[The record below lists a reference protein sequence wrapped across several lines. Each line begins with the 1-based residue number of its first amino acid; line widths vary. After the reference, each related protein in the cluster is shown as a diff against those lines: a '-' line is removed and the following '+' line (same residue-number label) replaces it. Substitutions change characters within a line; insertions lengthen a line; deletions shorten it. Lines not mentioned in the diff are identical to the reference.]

1 MRYFRKRL
9 PIAAEIIRR
18 YRAPE
23 PFHLHLKKCFKEQ
36 KKFGSRDRR
45 ELRDLCYSY
54 WRVGVFTKGSIEEQ
68 LSFGWLILN
77 VNSASD
83 MEERWS
89 DNENKIIDTMAN
101 IPTASMYRSVIEHD
115 IFDADKFK
123 QYSDLL
129 SPKVDQEVYFQGL
142 FTQPNTWIRVRADL
156 DQLLGTFQAEY
167 EPVDIAGNAIAFEA
181 ATPLDKLPSGVQKQF
196 VIQDIASQE
205 AINMIHVNP
214 GSKVWD
220 VCCGAGGKSLALLDR
235 MPDLDLCASDIRPG
249 ILRQLKDRLG
259 SLGHRDFS
267 VSQFDATKEAEKL
280 EFIRVRSGANRTEQ
294 KQSFDYVL
302 CDVPCSGS
310 GTWSRTPEDHV
321 HFDATKLEAY
331 TSRQYEILQNASHF
345 VKEGGELWY
354 MTCSVFGQENE
365 EIAERFARESETF
378 TLVGSGYCDYL
389 SKGGDCL
396 FYAQFSSRS
405 TQL

>member
-9 PIAAEIIRR
+9 PIAAQIIRR

-23 PFHLHLKKCFKEQ
+23 PFHLHLKKCFKEH

-45 ELRDLCYSY
+45 EIRDLCYSY

-68 LSFGWLILN
+68 LSNGWLILN
-77 VNSASD
+77 ANSATD
-83 MEERWS
+83 MEEAWS
-89 DNENKIIDTMAN
+89 ENERKIIEVMGKCAPD
-101 IPTASMYRSVIEHD
+101 SMYRTAIELD
-115 IFDADKFK
+115 IFNPDKFR
-123 QYSDLL
+123 QFSDLH
-129 SPKVDQEVYFQGL
+129 SPNVDQEVYFKAL
-142 FTQPNTWIRVRADL
+142 FTQPNTWIRVRVDL
-156 DQLLGTFQAEY
+156 DQLQETFQSEFK
-167 EPVDIAGNAIAFEA
+167 PVNVVGNAIAFEA

-205 AINMIHVNP
+205 AINMIRVNP

-220 VCCGAGGKSLALLDR
+220 VCCGAGGKSLAMLDR
-235 MPDLDLCASDIRPG
+235 MTDLDLCASDIRPG
-249 ILRQLKDRLG
+249 ILRQLKERLG

-267 VSQFDATKEAEKL
+267 VAQFDATKVVEQL
-280 EFIRVRSGANRTEQ
+280 DFIRVRSGANRIEQ

-321 HFDATKLEAY
+321 HFDTATLKTY
-331 TSRQYEILQNASHF
+331 TSRQNEILNNASHF
-345 VKEGGELWY
+345 VKVGGELWY
-354 MTCSVFGQENE
+354 MTCSVFSQENE
-365 EIAERFARESETF
+365 EVVERFAKESETF

-389 SKGGDCL
+389 SQGGDCL
-396 FYAQFSSRS
+396 FYAQFSSKS
-405 TQL
+405 PQ